1 MPDCDALNDIHEFEI
16 DPTTVVSIVTVTVVA
31 VRFGVFTGQSMIDRV
46 YEPVLDEVIE
56 IEETELQTVLT
67 SGSREVG
74 IDITCETVKR
84 GNPVT
89 RVEERVASPVKS
101 GRSTK

>member
-1 MPDCDALNDIHEFEI
+1 VPDCDALNDIHEFEI

-31 VRFGVFTGQSMIDRV
+31 VRFGVSTGLPMIDRDC
-46 YEPVLDEVIE
+46 EAVLDEVIG
-56 IEETELQTVLT
+56 IQETELQIVLT
-67 SGSREVG
+67 SGCREVG